1 MPPLQGVPCKNK
13 ETMNGSLRTVD
24 HADAG
29 SQSLTARWRRDR
41 ALARRILGM
50 LWFYFTAGRR
60 VRRAYGD
67 CEREGRVYWVD
78 GVGGEDR

>member
-1 MPPLQGVPCKNK
+1 
-13 ETMNGSLRTVD
+13 MNGSLRTVD
-24 HADAG
+24 HADADAQG
-29 SQSLTARWRRDR
+29 VTARWGRDR

-60 VRRAYGD
+60 VRKAYGA

>member
-1 MPPLQGVPCKNK
+1 
-13 ETMNGSLRTVD
+13 MNGSLRTVD

-29 SQSLTARWRRDR
+29 SQSLTARRRRDW
-41 ALARRILGM
+41 ALARRIFGM

-67 CEREGRVYWVD
+67 CEREGRMYWVD
-78 GVGGEDR
+78 GVGGEER

>member
-1 MPPLQGVPCKNK
+1 
-13 ETMNGSLRTVD
+13 MNGSLRTVD
-24 HADAG
+24 HADTG
-29 SQSLTARWRRDR
+29 SHSPRARWRRDR

-60 VRRAYGD
+60 VRKAYGD

>member
-1 MPPLQGVPCKNK
+1 
-13 ETMNGSLRTVD
+13 MNGSLRTVD
-24 HADAG
+24 QADVD
-29 SQSLTARWRRDR
+29 SQTVTARWRRDW

-60 VRRAYGD
+60 TRKSYGD

-78 GVGGEDR
+78 GVAGEDR

>member
-1 MPPLQGVPCKNK
+1 
-13 ETMNGSLRTVD
+13 MNGSLRTVD

-29 SQSLTARWRRDR
+29 SHSRRARWRRNR

-60 VRRAYGD
+60 VRKAYGA

>member
-1 MPPLQGVPCKNK
+1 
-13 ETMNGSLRTVD
+13 MNGSLRTVD
-24 HADAG
+24 HADAV
-29 SQSLTARWRRDR
+29 SQGLLARWRRDW

-60 VRRAYGD
+60 VRKAYGD

>member
-1 MPPLQGVPCKNK
+1 
-13 ETMNGSLRTVD
+13 MNGSLRTVD
-24 HADAG
+24 QADAV
-29 SQSLTARWRRDR
+29 SQSVTARWRRDW

-60 VRRAYGD
+60 TRKSYGA

-78 GVGGEDR
+78 GAGGEDR

>member
-1 MPPLQGVPCKNK
+1 
-13 ETMNGSLRTVD
+13 MNGSLRTVG
-24 HADAG
+24 HADAASHG
-29 SQSLTARWRRDR
+29 LLARWRRDR

-60 VRRAYGD
+60 VRKAYGA

>member
-1 MPPLQGVPCKNK
+1 
-13 ETMNGSLRTVD
+13 MNGSLRTVD
-24 HADAG
+24 HADAD
-29 SQSLTARWRRDR
+29 SQGLTERWRRDS

-60 VRRAYGD
+60 VRKAYGD